1 MISAQAARSLPRAIG
16 VWNISS
22 IRTWL
27 MKVTHPQ
34 AEITTRLKRD
44 ALAMGEDNLAT
55 RSR

>member
-55 RSR
+55 RSK